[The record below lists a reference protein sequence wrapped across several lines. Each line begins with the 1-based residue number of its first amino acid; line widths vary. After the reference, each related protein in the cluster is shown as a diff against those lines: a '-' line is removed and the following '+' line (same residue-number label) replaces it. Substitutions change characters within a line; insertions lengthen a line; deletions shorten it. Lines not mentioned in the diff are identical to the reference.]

1 MKFFAIRLE
10 EGETPSKYW
19 HEAGFF
25 SQNEFT
31 LFHSEDEVFEYVVAN
46 QDDFFNT
53 RTSVQCLYLD
63 EYPSPTEEDVLEG
76 VEKGGIY
83 SIYD

>member
-10 EGETPSKYW
+10 EGEYPFKYW
-19 HEAGFF
+19 HKAGFF
-25 SQNEFT
+25 AQNEFT
-31 LFHSEDEVFEYVVAN
+31 LFHSEDEVFESVVAN

-53 RTSVQCLYLD
+53 RTSVQGLYLD
-63 EYPSPTEEDVLEG
+63 EYPSPTGEDALEG

-83 SIYD
+83 PIYD